1 MSARLKLKKL
11 KREMEFVR
19 NDCSKR
25 EEEAKYEKLRCYRL
39 LEENIQEI
47 GAFAELYPFDTMR
60 GAVDCLKY
68 NVHKIT
74 DSIVRKYSEQ
84 LAEFVQ
90 EQLTTKYALNRFS
103 TVDVCLLA
111 PALNEDHVKVK
122 VR

>member
-1 MSARLKLKKL
+1 MIVASVKKKQNMKSLDATGCFLK
-11 KREMEFVR
+11 
-19 NDCSKR
+19 
-25 EEEAKYEKLRCYRL
+25 
-39 LEENIQEI
+39 ENIQEI
-47 GAFAELYPFDTMR
+47 GAFAELYPCDTMR

-68 NVHKIT
+68 NVYKIT

-103 TVDVCLLA
+103 TVNVCLLA